1 MRRYGWADWAGR
13 LPPIENGP
21 GWFTGP
27 TARGKGLGA
36 EKLIPFAALTGWA
49 VDTLNRGPV
58 LRPNIEHFQQ
68 DEA

>member
-1 MRRYGWADWAGR
+1 MAGPAEPDMPFR
-13 LPPIENGP
+13 L

-36 EKLIPFAALTGWA
+36 EKPIPSTALTGWA
-49 VDTLNRGPV
+49 VDTLNKGSV
-58 LRPNIEHFQQ
+58 LRSRIVVLQQ